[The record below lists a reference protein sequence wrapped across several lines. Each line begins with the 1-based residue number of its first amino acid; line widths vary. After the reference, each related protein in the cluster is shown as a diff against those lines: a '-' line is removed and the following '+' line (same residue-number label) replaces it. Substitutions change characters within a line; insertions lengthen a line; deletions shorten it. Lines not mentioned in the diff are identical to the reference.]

1 MGLDKRYFAFII
13 ILAALLGFFF
23 LSSGIFRTDRP
34 PAQGQGAALM
44 HGVSSHETSF
54 RAARQASTLPVFP
67 IDLNSATVE
76 ELELLPG
83 VGEKTAQRIVEKRA
97 ELGGFDSV
105 DDLLSVKRFGKSR
118 LEKIRGLVTL
128 GAKGKKKQGPSG

>member
-13 ILAALLGFFF
+13 ILVALLGFFF
-23 LSSGIFRTDRP
+23 LSSGIFRTERL

-44 HGVSSHETSF
+44 HGSPSHETSS

-83 VGEKTAQRIVEKRA
+83 VGEKTAQRIVEKRM

-105 DDLLSVKRFGKSR
+105 DALLSVKRLGKSR

-128 GAKGKKKQGPSG
+128 GVKGKKKQGPSG